1 MINYR
6 VLNKKFNNIVEQAK
20 VTSKERMSSFAKNL
34 YNIDE
39 EMLQHLWDVP
49 IIDKNSVEE
58 VFPEN
63 LITDDFLIDLE
74 EAVEDQI
81 GDSDAALI
89 SYEDITEYLIDNQ
102 LRDKYQN
109 LVQSGT
115 LNEKSDSFIAYD
127 KIKLRQQY
135 YETYFK
141 ALDKGIDEK
150 VCDKLISD
158 YISEVFIHERVHYNV
173 DTLLENDKDGY
184 AIVNGANKIIKDG
197 SREDEEW
204 ENRNEVLVDT
214 LAQMMNNYTEGDTI
228 EDCLYKVIEKRKGQ
242 SSQYNEFDDKDVLS
256 LFVMFPDELTNY
268 AMLGA
273 YGDEYSN
280 TLKKLHEQ
288 VFGNGEDLT
297 KDNVLAKAEEY
308 FKSMES
314 SNVSDDKL
322 KRRKEMLQMLNDK
335 TKSNEFKAELATQV
349 YDESSIIDST
359 KNSDNKEIKEI
370 NSNKEER

>member
-1 MINYR
+1 
-6 VLNKKFNNIVEQAK
+6 
-20 VTSKERMSSFAKNL
+20 
-34 YNIDE
+34 
-39 EMLQHLWDVP
+39 
-49 IIDKNSVEE
+49 
-58 VFPEN
+58 
-63 LITDDFLIDLE
+63 
-74 EAVEDQI
+74 
-81 GDSDAALI
+81 
-89 SYEDITEYLIDNQ
+89 
-102 LRDKYQN
+102 
-109 LVQSGT
+109 
-115 LNEKSDSFIAYD
+115 
-127 KIKLRQQY
+127 
-135 YETYFK
+135 
-141 ALDKGIDEK
+141 
-150 VCDKLISD
+150 
-158 YISEVFIHERVHYNV
+158 
-173 DTLLENDKDGY
+173 
-184 AIVNGANKIIKDG
+184 
-197 SREDEEW
+197 
-204 ENRNEVLVDT
+204 
-214 LAQMMNNYTEGDTI
+214 
-228 EDCLYKVIEKRKGQ
+228 
-242 SSQYNEFDDKDVLS
+242 
-256 LFVMFPDELTNY
+256 MFPDELTNY